1 MKKIRQHNTWMRPLL
16 LSLLLAITGRSAWGQ
31 DTETTYTITP
41 DTETEIPVWEEHI
54 YVDGS
59 TTLTIREMYE
69 YGNVSWEPKK
79 YQWYRRWYLKSPTS
93 TSGQLS
99 CTGAQKGTA
108 DGVESFFWHI
118 DLNSSEGASP
128 DAASSG
134 QVTYTLP
141 EEVDD
146 KFSDI
151 VICDISINDN
161 GSLDESAHTLKEPTL
176 SKRYKFIIHPASEI
190 ANEIRD
196 LDGKARENYT
206 IETPAGTKH
215 INLQMALFSQN
226 YYWWSGE
233 TLTSASNGQL
243 YYQIGTTG
251 FKTANTE
258 TNGRLI
264 SIDFPDGL
272 TEQTTVS
279 VYGDNS
285 SAPKL
290 AEFIIIPQ
298 EDAGFEFEETLR
310 ENEEDYVDRMPI
322 SHPELFELVGS
333 YDFDQDNVLDGTL
346 TKENNVCSDPIDASI
361 TSYAFLYQDRATLSP
376 KLTPYQNE
384 YGLYRSAMVENIS
397 DNNTTITVGGTNKP
411 YNWYFGLTPHN
422 AYNREVYDR
431 TYMNTPEGEE
441 KEYGYFYYVDAS
453 VEAGRIVSVPIE
465 GTICGGTELVVTT
478 WINNMSRYEETD
490 DDGNSETVPN
500 INLNLIG
507 IDEDSKEKIL
517 HRFTS
522 GKAISINDLSSEEKS
537 KGTLGRWQ
545 QLYYRVTLSSED
557 VRQYGSFRLEVV
569 NNALNSD
576 GNDFAI
582 DDVRIFRTIPRAEA
596 HQGNSLCEEEVSAIS
611 ISMDYEK
618 LLTMLGLHEND
629 NVPTEVQP
637 DDDVWNTVKDLENIT
652 DRSKYRKVQYWVF
665 SISDEWKT
673 AKDLENASMIDG
685 DETSGKLVDQELY
698 IPSKD
703 EKTYQLNYDVLDRIL
718 DIRYGED
725 EYKKEENINKVF
737 YDCFKQ
743 EELIYDGSNEVSNSG
758 TAIIST
764 VTCNMREDHTEDAL
778 AAYKDG
784 SVIFQNV
791 VFPDKGAKSD
801 FYIIYVPT
809 EESIGLQNLNDR
821 CSMVT
826 PFKLKKA
833 EDIVTV
839 VEDGES
845 EVDVNID
852 DIEGN
857 KTYTLTGHFSA
868 RENVEDEPTEVKDAT
883 FDWFFGSTDEF
894 QDPAQ
899 GIVVNDRPMSIQEA
913 LEEYHA
919 PGAGG
924 TQHSNDIL
932 NALKTKFGEDD
943 NAVQDW
949 QNHEEDEQ
957 PSELLQIGEVKL
969 ILHTKEI
976 KINTGEDFTNLPLIV
991 TPNPMADYSEEGSHG
1006 GTLYCVEPR
1015 EVYLG
1020 GETHI
1025 VPGDPDVPNLAD
1037 DWGVRLGMEQIE
1049 AMIGDDGISTALRIP
1064 IYDIQPADDD
1074 TRDFKTIDGNTEI
1087 KVVGTN
1093 DTEWNQANE
1102 EEIED
1107 KNIVAS
1113 ISNLTIPTTG
1123 AMTWENS
1130 YFEMK
1135 FTEKAM
1141 NFREGFWYKLNI
1153 PFKEN
1158 VKIEGATEDTEDK
1171 VLTGTFSILL
1181 KIVPK
1186 YVVWTGSEDKER
1198 NWNNDGHWERAEADD
1213 LYDKDDSRAEKYPG
1227 EQQAYA
1233 PMYFTNVIIQNGE
1246 EGKAYSAYPYL
1257 YELKDKDNEREGLL
1271 NMDVPEDMENVIG
1284 DATENIEYD
1293 LMVDPLYE
1301 KVYGEEND
1309 IDAYT
1314 CVRFYGNRCDSI
1326 HFKPE
1331 TELLHAEYLAYEH
1344 ASIDYELKPNR
1355 WYTLASP
1362 LQGVVAGD
1370 MYLPT
1375 EENTEDIPFARQETP
1390 LFEAIT
1396 FSTDNYSRWD
1406 PAVYMRGW
1414 DKSSGEV
1421 VTPSNDGIQYA
1432 LAGSWS
1438 NLYNKV
1444 DEDFTPGTG
1453 FSIGVD
1459 VKMTDNKKV
1468 MFRLPKAD
1476 TEYLY
1481 YPKEDGDAGDKTTIE
1496 RNEDVGKLIEVGE
1509 DGYSAYTQQTTD
1521 SYQLIGNPFMAHL
1534 NMENIFGEDGG
1545 TYYILGEEGTKAT
1558 IYGTGYTI
1566 STDDNS
1572 DKVAPLQSF
1581 ITDKSITFTNDMQTT
1596 ATSGKPTLRA
1606 ATKSLPEIRLTAE
1619 RDGKRGTTVV
1629 AYLPTASENY
1639 LQGEDAMLLADKE
1652 QNAPQIYTLS
1662 ANNRMLAINLTE
1674 TIEDIPVGIYGTDG
1688 SPVVLHV
1695 QTSGEWGD
1703 AVLYDKELKK
1713 SYPLQ
1718 GDVTLN
1724 VPGNTSGRYFLR
1736 AGTPTANETIATGD
1750 IQIYSLS
1757 GNRVMVTATTPL
1769 KDIRVYDMSGAVVKH
1784 VKAGVCSFELYL
1796 ANGIYVIT
1804 AENAE
1809 GETETAK
1816 VVVR

>member
-31 DTETTYTITP
+31 DTEETTYTITTNK
-41 DTETEIPVWEEHI
+41 TEVPVWEEDI

-69 YGNVSWEPKK
+69 NAKGWGWER
-79 YQWYRRWYLKSPTS
+79 YAWYRRWYLDTS
-93 TSGQLS
+93 SGNESGSIAPVKKEDGTVENGL
-99 CTGAQKGTA
+99 KVGTA
-108 DGVESFFWHI
+108 NNVSSLFWIKES
-118 DLNSSEGASP
+118 NSSENEQASN
-128 DAASSG
+128 AG
-134 QVTYTLP
+134 RITYTLP
-141 EEVDD
+141 ESD
-146 KFSDI
+146 KLTKGFSDI
-151 VICDISINDN
+151 VICDISINDD
-161 GSLDESAHTLKEPTL
+161 GELSGTTLTEPTL

-190 ANEIRD
+190 ANKIDALGIEEA
-196 LDGKARENYT
+196 LENYT
-206 IETPAGTKH
+206 IETPKGTKH
-215 INLQMALFSQN
+215 VNLQMALSPGN
-226 YYWWSGE
+226 YYWHEEGE
-233 TLTSASNGQL
+233 LKSTSNGIL
-243 YYQIGTTG
+243 YYSIDGGT
-251 FKTANTE
+251 KQENKNEVAYSP
-258 TNGRLI
+258 LI
-264 SIDFPDGL
+264 SVPFNNGL
-272 TEQTTVS
+272 QNRTVVS
-279 VYGDNS
+279 VYGSNDV

-290 AEFIIIPQ
+290 AEFTIIPQ
-298 EDAGFEFEETLR
+298 DEAGFMFEEDLTN
-310 ENEEDYVDRMPI
+310 ENESYDYNYRKPI

-333 YDFDQDNVLDGTL
+333 YDFDQDDA
-346 TKENNVCSDPIDASI
+346 IDADELNKDNNACLKPMDPTI
-361 TSYAFLYQDRATLSP
+361 TSYAFAYPKDISTVST
-376 KLTPYQNE
+376 KLTPFQNQ
-384 YGLYRSAMVENIS
+384 YGLYRTAMYKGTGTDSIS
-397 DNNTTITVGGTNKP
+397 GASTTITNGGKT
-411 YNWYFGLTPHN
+411 YDWYLGRVPGYIN
-422 AYNREVYDR
+422 QNRPVFDR
-431 TYMNTPEGEE
+431 TYINSNRQ
-441 KEYGYFYYVDAS
+441 KHGYFYYIDAS
-453 VEAGRIVSVPIE
+453 LEAGRIVSVPIN
-465 GTICGGTELVVTT
+465 GTICGGTELVVTA
-478 WINNMSRYEETD
+478 WINNMTTSADITLPSIYTNLIRVD
-490 DDGNSETVPN
+490 DSGETV
-500 INLNLIG
+500 
-507 IDEDSKEKIL
+507 L
-517 HRFTS
+517 HRFASGYALTS
-522 GKAISINDLSSEEKS
+522 TDNSSLGK
-537 KGTLGRWQ
+537 WQ
-545 QLYYRVTLSSED
+545 QLYYRVTINSDEITP
-557 VRQYGSFRLEVV
+557 GSTFRLEVL
-569 NNALNSD
+569 NNAPNSN

-618 LLTMLGLHEND
+618 LLTMLGLHEED
-629 NVPTEVQP
+629 VVDESVRPTE
-637 DDDVWNTVKDLENIT
+637 DVWENVEGHENIT
-652 DRSKYRKVQYWVF
+652 DKTKYRKVQYWVF

-673 AKDLENASMIDG
+673 ASDL
-685 DETSGKLVDQELY
+685 SGKYLVDNEALSGLLTNQDLY
-698 IPSKD
+698 IKSED
-703 EKTYQLNYDVLDRIL
+703 EGTEIYRLNYDVLDRIL
-718 DIRYGED
+718 DIRVSGAPSE
-725 EYKKEENINKVF
+725 IF
-737 YDCFKQ
+737 ADCFKQ
-743 EELIYDGSNEVSNSG
+743 EKLIYDGSNEVSNSG

-764 VTCNMREDHTEDAL
+764 VPNNMHQESSTNDAL

-839 VEDGES
+839 VEDGTS

-868 RENVEDEPTEVKDAT
+868 RENVEDEPTEVENAT

-899 GIVVNDRPMSIQEA
+899 GIVVNNTQMSIQKA
-913 LEEYHA
+913 LEDYHNTTA
-919 PGAGG
+919 TSDG
-924 TQHSNDIL
+924 HNEEIL
-932 NALKTKFGEDD
+932 GLLKAKYGENAIIESTGDAAL
-943 NAVQDW
+943 NI
-949 QNHEEDEQ
+949 N
-957 PSELLQIGEVKL
+957 SVKL
-969 ILHTKEI
+969 ILHAKSI
-976 KINTGEDFTNLPLIV
+976 KIETDKDFTNLPLVV
-991 TPNPMADYSEEGSHG
+991 TPNPMTNYNEEGSG
-1006 GTLYCVEPR
+1006 NGTLYCVEPR

-1025 VPGDPDVPNLAD
+1025 VPGDPNVPSLAD

-1049 AMIGDDGISTALRIP
+1049 AMIGDDGTSTALRIP

-1074 TRDFKTIDGNTEI
+1074 TRNFQIIEGNTEI

-1093 DTEWNQANE
+1093 DEEWNQANE
-1102 EEIED
+1102 GETED

-1130 YFEMK
+1130 YFEMT
-1135 FTEKAM
+1135 FNDNAM
-1141 NFREGFWYKLNI
+1141 KFREGFWYKLNI

-1158 VKIEGATEDTEDK
+1158 VKIEGATEETENK
-1171 VLTGTFSILL
+1171 VLTGTFNLLL

-1246 EGKAYSAYPYL
+1246 NGGAYSAYPYL
-1257 YELKDKDNEREGLL
+1257 YELVEKNVNSEDEIEGLL
-1271 NMDVPEDMENVIG
+1271 NMDVPEDMDNIIG

-1293 LMVDPLYE
+1293 LMADPRYE
-1301 KVYGEEND
+1301 KVYGNNKTD
-1309 IDAYT
+1309 GITAYT
-1314 CVRFYGNRCDSI
+1314 CVRFYGNRCNDI

-1344 ASIDYELKPNR
+1344 ASIDYELDPNR

-1375 EENTEDIPFARQETP
+1375 KGNTENIPFARQETP
-1390 LFEAIT
+1390 LFEDIT
-1396 FSTDNYSRWD
+1396 FNTDNYSRWN

-1414 DKSSGEV
+1414 DKSGEGTV
-1421 VTPSNDGIQYA
+1421 VTPDSNNGIKYA
-1432 LAGSWS
+1432 LEGSWS

-1444 DEDFTPGTG
+1444 DEPFTPGTG

-1459 VKMTDNKKV
+1459 ADMTNETNKKV

-1476 TEYLY
+1476 TEYLH
-1481 YPKEDGDAGDKTTIE
+1481 YPKEDGDAGDKTAIE
-1496 RNEDVGKLIEVGE
+1496 RDEKKVGKLIEVGK
-1509 DGYSAYTQQTTD
+1509 DGYSAYTQQTTE

-1566 STDDNS
+1566 STDNNS

-1581 ITDKSITFTNDMQTT
+1581 ITDKSIKFTNDMQTT
-1596 ATSGKPTLRA
+1596 ATEEGKPTLRA

-1629 AYLPTASENY
+1629 AYLPAASENY

-1674 TIEDIPVGIYGTDG
+1674 TIEDIPVGIYGTDE
-1688 SPVVLHV
+1688 SLVVLHV

-1750 IQIYSLS
+1750 ILIYSLS

-1769 KDIRVYDMSGAVVKH
+1769 KDIRVYDMGGAVVKH